1 RAVGGVGSAIGD
13 GALVAK
19 DRAHGRAPWP
29 SVRYFKKATVP
40 GRAWEWAAQA
50 SASGQGEACASGQNC
65 HPRRDAKNANADRL
79 VHASRQIYFIAWVTC
94 AREMMAPTFLV
105 AIDQCQE

>member
-1 RAVGGVGSAIGD
+1 MQAAAHRTAVGGIGSAIGD

-19 DRAHGRAPWP
+19 GRAHGRAPWP

-40 GRAWEWAAQA
+40 GRAWEWAAKA

-65 HPRRDAKNANADRL
+65 HPRRDARTPTPI
-79 VHASRQIYFIAWVTC
+79 AS
-94 AREMMAPTFLV
+94 
-105 AIDQCQE
+105 